1 MENSLRKH
9 LTERIHLGDM
19 AVHKELA
26 VIPLLCSAEGGPDYI
41 TLKES
46 FADGSMAV
54 TEVNQGGS
62 VPELKVINSGSRN
75 VLMLDGEELAGA
87 KQNRVLNTTI
97 LVAAGASVVIPV
109 SCTEQGRWAYS
120 SHNFSDSGVMMS
132 RSARSVKSFS
142 VSESLDRER
151 SYRSDQG
158 AVWSSIDDLHAS
170 QGTSSS
176 TRAMKD
182 SYEARRLDISS
193 YQEAFTCLG
202 NQCGMAVMIKGRVAG
217 IELVSRPDAYR
228 QLHDKLIASYAI
240 DIPMASEGMGGP
252 DPKKICKILEMIMTA
267 EEKRFTSV
275 GLGEDCRYTA
285 QGLVGSALTVE
296 EWYVHMAFFRNSS
309 SRSEEPRERMK
320 SMSRRRAYRSRPDGG
335 SAVE

>member
-19 AVHKELA
+19 VVHKELA
-26 VIPLLCSAEGGPDYI
+26 VVPLLSSEESGPDYI

-46 FADGSMAV
+46 FADGTMIV
-54 TEVNQGGS
+54 TEVSQGGS
-62 VPELKVINSGSRN
+62 VPELKVTNNGKRN

-97 LVAAGASVVIPV
+97 LVAAGASVLIPV

-120 SHNFSDSGVMMS
+120 SPSFSDSGVMMS
-132 RSARSVKSFS
+132 RSVRTVKSCS
-142 VSESLDRER
+142 VSASLSRDQ

-158 AVWSSIDDLHAS
+158 AVWNGIEELHAS
-170 QGTSSS
+170 HGTSSS

-182 SYEARRLDISS
+182 SYDARRHDISA
-193 YQEAFTCLG
+193 YQEAFACLA
-202 NQCGMAVMIKGRVAG
+202 NQCGIAVMIKGRVAG

-228 QLHDKLIASYAI
+228 QLHDKLIGSYAI
-240 DIPMASEGMGGP
+240 DIPQFRAGKSGP
-252 DPKKICKILEMIMTA
+252 DPAKMRTILERIMTA

-285 QGLVGSALTVE
+285 KDLVGSALTVDD
-296 EWYVHMAFFRNSS
+296 WYVHIAFFRGNSTRVS
-309 SRSEEPRERMK
+309 EPREQMT
-320 SMSRRRAYRSRPDGG
+320 SMSRRRAYRTGPNNGDV
-335 SAVE
+335 VE